1 MGQTIIK
8 GYLKDEKICFF
19 KTLISSYIRQLI
31 FSDIEGRELLAHIQ
45 KPLTS
50 NQRATYQFLLYTFE
64 SQSKLSFGKGIFQK
78 LAQLNLVLALNL
90 INCFS

>member
-1 MGQTIIK
+1 MGQTIVK
-8 GYLKDEKICFF
+8 GYLKDEEICFF

-31 FSDIEGRELLAHIQ
+31 FSNIEGRQILAHIQ
-45 KPLTS
+45 KPFSS

-78 LAQLNLVLALNL
+78 LAQLNIVLALNL